1 MPISRGDLLALLLAI
16 GAGVASLVVWNHG
29 TVDLGMTLSFDGER
43 VRVQDVTPD
52 GNAHRNYWYPSAPV
66 IDITTVDGSAVERGE
81 PIGDVVA
88 GGPMGYEELLPWE
101 IYNNQ
106 GYPLTTLEPDHRPP
120 VEAVETSRIA
130 SIVAAE
136 LDPDYGVGLIAT
148 LDRAFLE
155 FQLQQSIWTAL
166 VGLLLG
172 GVLWRLLAHGLA
184 GEVGRKNSLAV
195 GAAVA
200 TPFLILPVVQVGT
213 ATGIAAGYLF
223 PAAAALIVGL
233 GLARHHPDTQW
244 VQTGKGASV
253 VAAGLAAVV
262 VLRYLTSPSLTM
274 ATGDRGAILIL
285 IAAIAFVPALISA
298 TAPKRTLRDRAAL
311 GSLGLMPA
319 GAATLLAGNTF
330 DATFPVILLGMLA
343 GWLLL
348 PVDSGLAAIGNAL
361 DRVRSRTTIARV
373 PRSEPSL
380 VATRDLLTYGLI
392 GVSAF
397 LGLAAPAGGYFG
409 ESTLGAWAVVLGIGL
424 AALVGFAV
432 RRGFLGEAW
441 TDAAVPLAAA
451 VGVPVMQANGLSFD
465 SNSPVAALLTSLAAL
480 SVAHVLASRHTDA
493 AWGTRLLA
501 ASGVVVGLTM
511 LFSLVG
517 ALQAGTLL
525 IGFVAVIPGMA
536 VAFADEPDG
545 EPRAITSR
553 LEALAVALTPGI
565 AATMLW
571 PSIGLLLLGAWLVA
585 IVVWRQF
592 TLNPLLGM
600 AQRTQLQRDVAVAAA
615 ETERARLAADLH
627 DDALQQLTMLVRTLD
642 ESGNTDAA
650 NEAREVAT
658 KLRSVVGDLRLPIL
672 DDLGAGAALEWLVE
686 RVEPLAGG
694 PVKLERSDATR
705 PPANVELAVFRV
717 AQEALTNAIKHG
729 KAPIAVRYDVRGDG
743 RVTLA
748 IDDNGPGIGSD
759 AAEEAPGAGH
769 FGLLNMH
776 QRAEQIGALLDVRRW
791 PAGGTRVALEW
802 RPQGS

>member
-1 MPISRGDLLALLLAI
+1 MPISRGDLLALLLAV
-16 GAGVASLVVWNHG
+16 GAGAASLVVWNHG

-43 VRVQDVTPD
+43 VRVADVTPD
-52 GNAHRNYWYPSAPV
+52 GNAHRNYWYPGVPV
-66 IDITTVDGSAVERGE
+66 IDITTVDGSAIERGE
-81 PIGDVVA
+81 PIGDVVS
-88 GGPMGYEELLPWE
+88 GGPMGYEEILPWE

-106 GYPLTTLEPDHRPP
+106 GYPLTTLGPDHRPP
-120 VEAVETSRIA
+120 VEAVESARIA
-130 SIVAAE
+130 TVVAAE
-136 LDPDYGVGLIAT
+136 FDPDFGVGLIAT
-148 LDRAFLE
+148 LDRSFLE
-155 FQLQQSIWTAL
+155 FQLQQSVWTAL
-166 VGLLLG
+166 LGLLLG
-172 GVLWRLLAHGLA
+172 AVLWRLLAHGLA
-184 GEVGRKNSLAV
+184 SDIGRHNSVVV

-213 ATGIAAGYLF
+213 AAGIAAGYLL
-223 PAAAALIVGL
+223 PAAVALVVGL
-233 GLARHHPDTQW
+233 GLARHHPDRQW
-244 VQTGKGASV
+244 VQTSRGASV
-253 VAAGLAAVV
+253 VAAGLAVV
-262 VLRYLTSPSLTM
+262 IVLRYLQIPSLTM
-274 ATGDRGAILIL
+274 ASGDRGTILVL
-285 IAAIAFVPALISA
+285 VAAIAFVPALISA
-298 TAPKRTLRDRAAL
+298 TAPGRTIRERMTL

-319 GAATLLAGNTF
+319 AAATLHAPTNF
-330 DATFPVILLGMLA
+330 DATLPIVLLSVLA
-343 GWLLL
+343 GWQLL
-348 PVDSGLAAIGNAL
+348 PVDRALAAIGHAL
-361 DRVRSRTTIARV
+361 ERVRSRPIIASV
-373 PRSEPSL
+373 PQVEPSI
-380 VATRDLLTYGLI
+380 VASRDILTYGLI
-392 GVSAF
+392 GLSVF
-397 LGLAAPAGGYFG
+397 LGLAVPVGGSFG
-409 ESTLGAWAVVLGIGL
+409 EPMLGAWAVVVGVGL

-432 RRGFLGEAW
+432 RRGFLGAAW

-451 VGVPVMQANGLSFD
+451 VGVPVMQASALDYAS
-465 SNSPVAALLTSLAAL
+465 SPFSIVLVALAAL
-480 SVAHVLASRHTDA
+480 SVAHVLAVRHTDD

-501 ASGVVVGLTM
+501 ASAVAIGLALLASLILGGGV
-511 LFSLVG
+511 
-517 ALQAGTLL
+517 GTLL
-525 IGFVAVIPGMA
+525 IGFVALIPGMA
-536 VAFADEPDG
+536 VAFAEDPGG

-553 LEALAVALTPGI
+553 LEALAVALTPGV

-729 KAPIAVRYDVRGDG
+729 KTPIAVRYDVRSDG